1 MKPQVP
7 SLDALS
13 YADRDRVMDA
23 VRRGAT
29 RRDMLVL
36 VGGLGIASGFGGG
49 LIGQASTAWAQTAK
63 KGGRIKV
70 AGFSTSTADTLDPA
84 KQSLSTDYVRC
95 TMFYN
100 GLTELDETLTP
111 KLALAEEIT
120 NDKATVWT
128 IKLRKGVQFHDGKE
142 LNAEDVVYSLSR
154 HAKPETGSKAKA
166 LADQMKE
173 IKATGTHEVQVTLS
187 SPNADLPVVLGTYHF
202 LIIKAGTTDFATAI
216 GTGPYK
222 CKEFTPGVRS
232 ISVRNDNYWKKGGGP
247 YLDEIEFFGIPDAG
261 ARVNALLSGDVDLIG
276 AINPNAA
283 KQILAA
289 KGLEIFETKA
299 GNYTDLVMRLDS
311 DPGKNADF
319 VLGMKYLFN
328 RDLLKRS
335 IFQGYA
341 EVANDHPI
349 PPLNRYHAADIPQ
362 RPFDP
367 DKAKFHLGK
376 AGMLDTSI
384 PIVTSPAAASSVE
397 MGLVLQQAAQKI
409 GLKIDLKQVPADG
422 YWSNYWM
429 KVPVGFGNIN
439 PRPTVDI
446 LFSLFFKSDAPW
458 NESAWK
464 EPKFDQHLVSARGE
478 TDEAKRKQMYRD
490 MQVMIHE
497 VLGHRCAGI
506 HQQPRR
512 PHHEAQ
518 GPEAERLGRHDGLL
532 LRRARLAGRVTRSVV
547 G

>member
-1 MKPQVP
+1 MKIQRPV
-7 SLDALS
+7 SLHDLS
-13 YADRDRVMDA
+13 FADRARLMDA
-23 VRRGAT
+23 VRRGGT
-29 RRDMLVL
+29 RRDLL
-36 VGGLGIASGFGGG
+36 ALLGGLGIAAGFGGS
-49 LIGQASTAWAQTAK
+49 LIGSATSAWAQAPK
-63 KGGRIKV
+63 KGGKIKV
-70 AGFSTSTADTLDPA
+70 AGFSSSTADTLDPA

-100 GLTELDETLTP
+100 GLTELDATLTP
-111 KLALAEEIT
+111 QLALAEQIT

-154 HAKPETGSKAKA
+154 HANPATGSKAKA

-187 SPNADLPVVLGTYHF
+187 SPNADFPVVLGTFHF
-202 LIIKAGTTDFATAI
+202 LIIKAGTADFSKAT
-216 GTGPYK
+216 GTGPYS

-232 ISVRNDNYWKKGGGP
+232 ISVRNQNYWKQGGGP
-247 YLDEIEFFGIPDAG
+247 YIDEIEFFGIPDAG

-276 AINPNAA
+276 SINPNAA

-289 KGLEIFETKA
+289 KGLEIMETKS
-299 GNYTDLVMRLDS
+299 GNYTDLVMRMDS

-349 PPLNRYHAADIPQ
+349 PPLNRYYAADIPQ

-367 DKAKFHLGK
+367 DKAKFHLSK
-376 AGMLDTSI
+376 AGMLDTAI
-384 PIVTSPAAASSVE
+384 PVVTSPAASSSVE

-439 PRPTVDI
+439 PRPTADI

-464 EPKFDQHLVSARGE
+464 SEKFDQHLTAARVE

-497 VLGHRCAGI
+497 SSGI
-506 HQQPRR
+506 GVPVFINNLDAHTS
-512 PHHEAQ
+512 
-518 GPEAERLGRHDGLL
+518 RLKGLKPMGTGGMMGYAFSEHVWL
-532 LRRARLAGRVTRSVV
+532 EG
-547 G
+547 